1 MLKIPTISKKHILT
15 TLLLVLFVLL
25 TTCCL
30 LLAAPIHAQSIEELD
45 QELKNK
51 QEQINKLQVQLN
63 EAKNQEKSLTSQLKF
78 IDTQTQL
85 TQAKIEQT
93 KFQIIKLGK
102 EIDDLSGRIDRLS
115 GSVDSISQ
123 ILLQRIVT
131 TYKYSDYSPLEL
143 IFSSKGFGDFL
154 GKIKYI
160 QVAQANDK
168 KVLYQLQ
175 ATKTAYHDQKQ
186 DKEIRQNE
194 QEKLQNDLTTYQAQL
209 AEQKRQKDELLRI
222 TRNDEQRYQNLIAQL
237 RAESES
243 IARAI
248 SNVGAKIG
256 PVTKGQ
262 TIAAMGSTGC
272 STGPHLHYEVYENAK
287 VEGGK
292 IVGNRT
298 NPNNYLNNGRL
309 GPPVQGFPGDTTIT
323 TEYGEVYFLG
333 THTGLD
339 IAPKSYEG
347 VGRPILASAD
357 GTAYS
362 VSAPCSYRISG
373 GSSVGKGVIVDHQNG
388 LVTLYWHI
396 L

>member
-1 MLKIPTISKKHILT
+1 MKKFRQFKSIFVSFFIVISLS
-15 TLLLVLFVLL
+15 F
-25 TTCCL
+25 
-30 LLAAPIHAQSIEELD
+30 AAFHLSLSPSFAQSIEELD
-45 QELKNK
+45 KQLKDK
-51 QEQINKLQVQLN
+51 QTQIQQLQSQLSQ
-63 EAKNQEKSLTSQLKF
+63 AKNQEKTLTAQLSY

-85 TQAKIEQT
+85 TLAKIDQT

-115 GSVDSISQ
+115 GSVDSISEV
-123 ILLQRIVT
+123 LLQRIVS

-143 IFSSKGFGDFL
+143 IFSSHGFAQFL
-154 GKIKYI
+154 ERIKYI

-186 DKEIRQNE
+186 DKESRQKE
-194 QEKLQNDLTTYQAQL
+194 QQKLQNDLITYQAQL
-209 AEQKRQKDELLRI
+209 AEQKKQKDELLRI
-222 TRNDEQRYQNLIAQL
+222 TKNDEKRYQELIAQL
-237 RAESES
+237 RAESDS
-243 IARAI
+243 IQRAI

-256 PVTKGQ
+256 PVSKGQ

-272 STGPHLHYEVYENAK
+272 STGPHLHFEVYKDAK

-298 NPNNYLNNGRL
+298 NPHNYLNNGQL
-309 GPPVQGFPGDTTIT
+309 GPPIQGYPNDTRIT

-339 IAPKSYEG
+339 IAPASYEG
-347 VGRPILASAD
+347 SGRPILASEK
-357 GTAYS
+357 GTAYA
-362 VSAPCSYRISG
+362 VSAPCNYKISG
-373 GSSVGKGVIVDHQNG
+373 GTSVGRGVIVDHENG